1 MEMIA
6 KITLSR
12 IELTTHVVQRN
23 GVTLGLDFGEGVL
36 LLVLHDGTCGFPLD
50 PDLAR
55 PHDVGLEVNVSNEG
69 VMAFVTIFRH

>member
-1 MEMIA
+1 MIA

-12 IELTTHVVQRN
+12 IELTTHIVQRN

-36 LLVLHDGTCGFPLD
+36 LLVLHDGSCGLPFD

-55 PHDVGLEVNVSNEG
+55 PHDVGTEVHVGNEG
-69 VMAFVTIFRH
+69 VVSLVPVFRH